1 MMFYLFIGFLE
12 EIVSGESRSNTYNV
26 LCETD
31 SCNPDTF
38 YQIFYSKYRVWKS
51 WMVDGQTGLDIK
63 L

>member
-38 YQIFYSKYRVWKS
+38 YQNNFEINIFLINVSIFNLTL
-51 WMVDGQTGLDIK
+51 G
-63 L
+63 